1 MIWNGVVMIE
11 RPINADKNTLC
22 KVRSARTIL
31 LDARRAIACEMNY
44 SMLSHYFKAEDEDFV
59 CVYAE
64 YKQGHLQLQDRAS
77 QLEFF
82 THSTPIKEQK
92 NVIQYRQS

>member
-11 RPINADKNTLC
+11 RPENAEKDTLC

-31 LDARRAIACEMNY
+31 LDARRAIVCELSY

-59 CVYAE
+59 CAYAE
-64 YKQGHLQLQDRAS
+64 YKDGHLQLLDRAS

-82 THSTPIKEQK
+82 TNSTPTEEQQ
-92 NVIQYRQS
+92 NVIQYR